1 MRKRLILILLCV
13 LTFHFVIEAQKTR
26 EFLKKLSSEKG
37 FSGAVLIAKNKKI
50 LLNQGYGFADLQKTK
65 QFKNDTKFYIASITK
80 QFTAVAILKLQ
91 EQGKLSVNDS
101 ITTFFKDVPT
111 DKSAIDALPRLSVN
125 GK

>member
-1 MRKRLILILLCV
+1 MRKRLILILLCI
-13 LTFHFVIEAQKTR
+13 LTFHFVIEAQKTG

-65 QFKNDTKFYIASITK
+65 QVKNDTKFYIASITK

-91 EQGKLSVNDS
+91 E
-101 ITTFFKDVPT
+101 
-111 DKSAIDALPRLSVN
+111 
-125 GK
+125 